1 MKFMSIVYA
10 SRESEKGEMPDP
22 RLMAAIGQLGDE
34 MLKNGTMLDTGGL
47 APSAAGKRVKVTG
60 GKISITDGPFAES
73 KEIVGGYAVLN
84 ADSIEEAERLT
95 RRFWQLHVDI
105 LGPSFEGAGELR
117 QLFTHEDFAR

>member
-1 MKFMSIVYA
+1 
-10 SRESEKGEMPDP
+10 
-22 RLMAAIGQLGDE
+22 MAAIGQLGDE

-47 APSAAGKRVKVTG
+47 APSAAGKRVKVSG

>member
-22 RLMAAIGQLGDE
+22 RLMAAINQLGEE

-47 APSAAGKRVKVTG
+47 APSAAGRKVKVSG
-60 GKISITDGPFAES
+60 GKVSITDGPFTES
-73 KEIVGGYAVLN
+73 KEIVGGYAVLIAN
-84 ADSIEEAERLT
+84 SIEEAEEMT
-95 RRFWQLHVDI
+95 RRFWQLHIDI
-105 LGPSFEGAGELR
+105 MGKSFEGAGEIR